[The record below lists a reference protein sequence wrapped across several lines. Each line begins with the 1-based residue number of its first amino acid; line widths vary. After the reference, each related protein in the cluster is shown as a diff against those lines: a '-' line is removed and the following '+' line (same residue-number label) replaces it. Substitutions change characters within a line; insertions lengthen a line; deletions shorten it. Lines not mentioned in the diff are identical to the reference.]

1 MVRSDGGDSRAP
13 SATMY
18 ETYEW
23 CRLQTEAVL
32 LRRKEEVEGVQRV
45 WRDVRSR
52 GVRNIVH
59 NGWSEV
65 QCQAVTSCHPGG
77 RIRELRKPRLFSKAS
92 LHTHTSR
99 SQYALHRF

>member
-1 MVRSDGGDSRAP
+1 
-13 SATMY
+13 MY

-32 LRRKEEVEGVQRV
+32 LRRKEEVERVQRV

-59 NGWSEV
+59 NGWSS
-65 QCQAVTSCHPGG
+65 AK
-77 RIRELRKPRLFSKAS
+77 R
-92 LHTHTSR
+92 
-99 SQYALHRF
+99 